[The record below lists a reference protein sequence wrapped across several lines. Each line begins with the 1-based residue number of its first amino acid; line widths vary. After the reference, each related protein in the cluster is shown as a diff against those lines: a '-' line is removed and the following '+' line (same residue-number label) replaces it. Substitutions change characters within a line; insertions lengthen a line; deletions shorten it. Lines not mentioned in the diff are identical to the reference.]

1 MIGNLHSS
9 RRGHVK
15 RRDYW
20 FEISIIWFV
29 LLLGAVIWF
38 FFA

>member
-1 MIGNLHSS
+1 VKV
-9 RRGHVK
+9 VK

-29 LLLGAVIWF
+29 LLLAAAMWF
-38 FFA
+38 VLA